1 MREPKAG
8 EVPRTRSLPRPSLPS
23 HRKGHRAH
31 LGSPFGVVVF
41 FWAPGGPR
49 FPLLF
54 LVLKAPGLPCVF
66 YTAGADLA
74 KKFNPAP
81 AARKI
86 FFERRCPKVSPK
98 ISQIYGS
105 KGSKVWPWAVGKLL
119 LDSGGGGG
127 GVMIFPFPR
136 NITQYTLQL
145 VQRTEI
151 RKRGKIGT
159 FESRTSRVTS
169 STGRSST
176 REGGAG
182 ATRTTPLE
190 PKRGAGYFATP

>member
-8 EVPRTRSLPRPSLPS
+8 EVPRTRSPPRPSLPS

-54 LVLKAPGLPCVF
+54 LVLKAPAFYAFSTLPEQISQIQPR
-66 YTAGADLA
+66 AS
-74 KKFNPAP
+74 
-81 AARKI
+81 RSEKI
-86 FFERRCPKVSPK
+86 FERRCPKVSPK

-105 KGSKVWPWAVGKLL
+105 EGSKVWPWAVGKLL

-159 FESRTSRVTS
+159 FENRTSRVTS

>member
-54 LVLKAPGLPCVF
+54 LVLKAPAFHAFSTLPEQISQIQ
-66 YTAGADLA
+66 
-74 KKFNPAP
+74 PAP

-105 KGSKVWPWAVGKLL
+105 EGSKVWPWAVGKLL

-176 REGGAG
+176 REGGA
-182 ATRTTPLE
+182 
-190 PKRGAGYFATP
+190 

>member
-54 LVLKAPGLPCVF
+54 LVLKAPAFHAFSTLP
-66 YTAGADLA
+66 
-74 KKFNPAP
+74 
-81 AARKI
+81 
-86 FFERRCPKVSPK
+86 EQ
-98 ISQIYGS
+98 ISQKNS
-105 KGSKVWPWAVGKLL
+105 TPRQPLGKFFSSDAAPKFPPKFPRFTVPRVQRFGLGQWGN
-119 LDSGGGGG
+119 SSWTPGGKGG

-176 REGGAG
+176 REGGA
-182 ATRTTPLE
+182 
-190 PKRGAGYFATP
+190 